1 MLLFHVLDER
11 RNCDG
16 TVARLTGEV
25 EKKQLGAPNYMYNLS
40 STTLGVGICCLVHKY
55 IGELGVVKDGTK
67 QDEEKK
73 TSKNEKIELDTTK
86 MNIMRGRRRDKN
98 SRKVG

>member
-1 MLLFHVLDER
+1 
-11 RNCDG
+11 
-16 TVARLTGEV
+16 
-25 EKKQLGAPNYMYNLS
+25 
-40 STTLGVGICCLVHKY
+40 LVHKY